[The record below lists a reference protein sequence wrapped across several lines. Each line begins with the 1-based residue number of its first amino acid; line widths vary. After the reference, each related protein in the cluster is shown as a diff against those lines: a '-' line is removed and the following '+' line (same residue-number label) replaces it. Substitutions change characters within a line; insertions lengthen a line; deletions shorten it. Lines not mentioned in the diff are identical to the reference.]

1 MDFSHELALA
11 LTQSTNEFPVD
22 FDDAWRWIGYNK
34 KQQAKNRLI
43 NNFEPNVDYR
53 VFTQTSVNSAQQRIQ
68 GGRPSEQIMLTIDCF
83 KSLGMMAGTQK
94 GKEIR
99 RYFLECERQ
108 VKTIIPAQAHEIE
121 KLKLELAIARAE
133 EGKVKAQERLASATH
148 MLAII
153 NPSLPAITFG
163 QPGAV
168 VEVEVPTTVMVDYTG
183 RPVEQFEEVGITYL
197 AKRYGFGK
205 GKKANDQCR
214 AWLRSIGV
222 GDEQWIEEPSA
233 HVTKKLPRHLLN
245 ELDQAMGAKRGNRQF
260 LMGE

>member
-11 LTQSTNEFPVD
+11 LTQSANEFPVD
-22 FDDAWRWIGYNK
+22 FDDAWRWIGYSK
-34 KQQAKNRLI
+34 KQQAKNKLI
-43 NNFEPNVDYR
+43 NNFEPDVDYR
-53 VFTQTSVNSAQQRIQ
+53 VFTQTGVNSTQQRIQ
-68 GGRPSEQIMLTIDCF
+68 GGRPSEKISLTIDCF

-108 VKTIIPAQAHEIE
+108 AKTIIPAQAHEIE
-121 KLKLELAIARAE
+121 KLKLELAL
-133 EGKVKAQERLASATH
+133 AQSRERLAGATQ
-148 MLAII
+148 MLAAV
-153 NPSLPAITFG
+153 NPTLPALVFG

-168 VEVEVPTTVMVDYTG
+168 IEVEVPTTVMVDYTG
-183 RPVEQFEEVGITYL
+183 RPVEQFDGVGITYL

-222 GDEQWIEEPSA
+222 SDEQWIEEPSA
-233 HVTKKLPRHLLN
+233 HITKKLPRELL
-245 ELDQAMGAKRGNRQF
+245 EYLDQRFQGKRGDRQF
-260 LMGE
+260 FVGE

>member
-1 MDFSHELALA
+1 MDFSHDLALA
-11 LTQSTNEFPVD
+11 LTRSTNEFPVD
-22 FDDAWRWIGYNK
+22 FDDAWQWIGYAT
-34 KQQAKNRLI
+34 KQKAKNKLL
-43 NNFEPNVDYR
+43 NNFEAGLDYTLTQMVKR
-53 VFTQTSVNSAQQRIQ
+53 VKGNR
-68 GGRPSEQIMLTIDCF
+68 GGGSIRYEQIALTTDCF

-108 VKTIIPAQAHEIE
+108 VKTVIPTQAHEIE

-183 RPVEQFEEVGITYL
+183 RPVEQFDGVGITYL

-222 GDEQWIEEPSA
+222 SDEQWIEEPSA
-233 HVTKKLPRHLLN
+233 HITKKLPRELLGY
-245 ELDQAMGAKRGNRQF
+245 LDQRFQGKGGDRQF
-260 LMGE
+260 FMGE